1 MNQPLTHELALGR
14 AALTLTGLL
23 DQEMDAIFQRL
34 IEEVA
39 FTAPGLEHKRAVAA
53 NRIVLLC
60 RNLAD
65 EVRRYEHLRWLLDH
79 EEQDEDDE
87 NEDDDLPF

>member
-1 MNQPLTHELALGR
+1 MEITPEVILGR

-23 DQEMDAIFQRL
+23 DREMDAIFQRL

-60 RNLAD
+60 RNLAA
-65 EVRRYEHLRWLLDH
+65 EIRRYEHLRSLLDL
-79 EEQDEDDE
+79 EEEDDE
-87 NEDDDLPF
+87 NENDLPF